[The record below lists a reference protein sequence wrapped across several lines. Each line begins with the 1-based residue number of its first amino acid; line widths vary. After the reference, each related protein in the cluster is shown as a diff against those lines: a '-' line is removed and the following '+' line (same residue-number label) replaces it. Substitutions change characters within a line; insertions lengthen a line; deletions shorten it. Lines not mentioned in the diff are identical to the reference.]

1 MTSCKKFTLF
11 AASSAYRYN
20 PKIKN
25 FMKTQPALKEQ
36 AVEQLSQEALQILD
50 LLDKIENHTADLRKK
65 LMSELKKN
73 GSTVHLKLDSV

>member
-1 MTSCKKFTLF
+1 
-11 AASSAYRYN
+11 
-20 PKIKN
+20 
-25 FMKTQPALKEQ
+25 MKTQPALKEQ

-73 GSTVHLKLDSV
+73 GSTVHLKLDNV